1 MNQLQMGL
9 FFDESSVDIAVSE
22 SGSWNFPSFNLR
34 DYQLLV
40 TEARAH
46 ISSVPQELMPF
57 FLLGVEASEQS
68 LSQASTDDQRPS
80 QWRAV
85 AHFNDSMWLELN
97 AVATSFE
104 GSGAECKVRTAP
116 RSKVIGVYVEGVG
129 SIIVHGWLSTGDC
142 RYWAEFLPWRSCFF
156 RPSFRDGVS
165 VIPEVY
171 CRWENA
177 VSCMQFSSAGD
188 KVPSV
193 PTVKVNGREYVVTSA
208 VYSREY
214 REGEAWAF
222 VRLRDWAGPSF
233 TYDQNI
239 KEMEAGR
246 KERGDQRGTLA
257 KIRGEICVLSEMVI
271 LADHSSL

>member
-9 FFDESSVDIAVSE
+9 FFDDSTADIALSE
-22 SGSWNFPSFNLR
+22 SGCWNFPCFNLAE
-34 DYQLLV
+34 YQHLV
-40 TEARAH
+40 TQARAN
-46 ISSVPQELMPF
+46 ISTVPQDLLSF
-57 FLLGVEASEQS
+57 FLLGVEASEES
-68 LSQASTDDQRPS
+68 LSQAPIEEKRPS

-85 AHFNDSMWLELN
+85 AHFNDSTWLELN
-97 AVATSFE
+97 DVATR
-104 GSGAECKVRTAP
+104 GVGAGAECKIRTAP

-156 RPSFRDGVS
+156 LPSFRDGVS
-165 VIPEVY
+165 VIPEPY
-171 CRWENA
+171 SRWENV

-188 KVPSV
+188 HVPSV
-193 PTVKVNGREYVVTSA
+193 PTVKVKGREHIVTSA

-222 VRLRDWAGPSF
+222 VRFCDWPGASF

-257 KIRGEICVLSEMVI
+257 KVRGEICVLSEMVI
-271 LADHSSL
+271 LADHSAL

>member
-9 FFDESSVDIAVSE
+9 FFDESSVEMAVSE
-22 SGSWNFPSFNLR
+22 SASWTLPSFSFVE
-34 DYQLLV
+34 YQHLVLQSRANVSRVPPGLL
-40 TEARAH
+40 
-46 ISSVPQELMPF
+46 SF

-68 LSQASTDDQRPS
+68 LAQGSLAEDRPS

-85 AHFNDSMWLELN
+85 AHFNDSTWLELN
-97 AVATSFE
+97 AVANLGFI
-104 GSGAECKVRTAP
+104 SGAESKVRTAP

-129 SIIVHGWLSTGDC
+129 SLIVHGWLSTGDC
-142 RYWAEFLPWRSCFF
+142 RYWAEFLPWRSSFF
-156 RPSFRDGVS
+156 RPSFRDAVP
-165 VIPEVY
+165 VISEAY
-171 CRWENA
+171 TRWENV

-193 PTVKVNGREYVVTSA
+193 PTVKVKGREYVVTSA
-208 VYSREY
+208 VYSRQY

-222 VRLRDWAGPSF
+222 VRLCDWAGPSF

-246 KERGDQRGTLA
+246 KERGDQRGILA
-257 KIRGEICVLSEMVI
+257 KVRGEICVLSELVI
-271 LADHSSL
+271 LADSSPL